1 MGKKSKKGASRR
13 TSSKKKTNNPSTVTK
28 QKASKTPIKPK
39 KVTNE
44 DIEIQDENDNT
55 TNGIATTESTTESTT
70 ASKISEITNDEIK
83 KLEYARKRAE
93 IQKRVAGDL
102 AKRKEEEDRIAASEA
117 LKKEIEALEIEAKS
131 VSEKA
136 DETISSF
143 KEFKKKE
150 EMKNNV
156 KVEENI
162 ESGTKTS
169 SEQDKIQKLAQE
181 NFDQI
186 QKSAMDNVR
195 NKALTDEKKVENAA
209 STENVKE
216 SKEIVPQKKEVV
228 QNKPQ
233 SIENSAED
241 LAIQKNVST
250 DTGEL
255 ACGCAMA
262 CADESDDVKI
272 DAPKQIDVENLTTMK
287 DDLPKDMS
295 SPENPENEKQD
306 CACVIS

>member
-1 MGKKSKKGASRR
+1 MGKKSKKGASRK

-28 QKASKTPIKPK
+28 QKASITPIKPK
-39 KVTNE
+39 KVTHE
-44 DIEIQDENDNT
+44 DIEIQDENDIT
-55 TNGIATTESTTESTT
+55 TNDIATTESTTT
-70 ASKISEITNDEIK
+70 SKISEITNDEIK

-150 EMKNNV
+150 EMKNNA
-156 KVEENI
+156 KVEEKI
-162 ESGTKTS
+162 ESETKTS
-169 SEQDKIQKLAQE
+169 SEQDKIQILAQE
-181 NFDQI
+181 KFDQI

-195 NKALTDEKKVENAA
+195 NKALIDEKKVENVA

-216 SKEIVPQKKEVV
+216 SKIYLKPCRRFGYTKE
-228 QNKPQ
+228 
-233 SIENSAED
+233 
-241 LAIQKNVST
+241 
-250 DTGEL
+250 
-255 ACGCAMA
+255 
-262 CADESDDVKI
+262 
-272 DAPKQIDVENLTTMK
+272 
-287 DDLPKDMS
+287 
-295 SPENPENEKQD
+295 
-306 CACVIS
+306 CVYRYG